1 MKLQNNFNE
10 QQFDMRSER
19 SSVVNFKNNFN
30 KLSTQNEYLAQ
41 KLKEA
46 EAQIQMQNTIDQ
58 KIIQE
63 YKSNADKAN
72 HEIRKKK
79 Q

>member
-30 KLSTQNEYLAQ
+30 KLSTQNEYLA
-41 KLKEA
+41 
-46 EAQIQMQNTIDQ
+46 
-58 KIIQE
+58 
-63 YKSNADKAN
+63 
-72 HEIRKKK
+72 
-79 Q
+79 